1 MQKSKPHLKGSA
13 TPRILITDASVARLA
28 LARTEAGYI
37 ARDREVRGFIVK
49 VGMRR
54 KTYRYEGEQRN
65 GKHRRVISRKLGEYP
80 HTKAGDAR
88 ATALA
93 IIGQRARGES
103 LAGVSADITASQ
115 AWARYE
121 VYLKKENR
129 SSRTIDDYRQ
139 KFEKHLAQWH
149 ETPLRK
155 ITRAEVL
162 TWHGEITES
171 SGGYAA
177 NGAARV
183 GHALFAYA
191 RDELE
196 APNMPGRNP
205 FRGKG
210 LHNEEEPRESGM
222 GTRDIRPW
230 LDELVELQNPILR
243 EFHWLSL
250 LSGLRRNDLATLR
263 WTDVSIRERAMT
275 LRAPKGGKKRRFR
288 SPLSRP
294 MLRSLCRARIAGR
307 VMHDRQSREWVFPAL
322 SRSGHVEEIKGTSWV
337 NGKRGDRRKILR
349 LSKVGHSLRHSY
361 RTLCAAAG
369 LDRLRTKLLMNHQ
382 VGRDVTDAYLSTPA
396 LFDQLREAQRIVS
409 DLIVR
414 SAGQDADD
422 RLTRPLLAAVRSGAV
437 LPVVSAEY
445 SLSSRNR
452 ARRPIERS
460 VAAGTQPYEHG
471 RNVSSLSSSR
481 APRSADRPPIVK
493 VLKHR
498 RPRIN
503 RDASGA
509 GNIK

>member
-1 MQKSKPHLKGSA
+1 MGKASRRA
-13 TPRILITDASVARLA
+13 LITDTSVARLA
-28 LARTEAGYI
+28 LAKDEAGYVV
-37 ARDREVRGFIVK
+37 RDRDVRGFIVK

-65 GKHRRVISRKLGEYP
+65 GNHRKVISRKLGEHP

-88 ATALA
+88 AAALD

-103 LAGVSADITASQ
+103 LASVSSDITMLQ
-115 AWARYE
+115 AWTRYE

-139 KFEKHLAQWH
+139 KFEKHLALWH
-149 ETPLRK
+149 GTPLRK

-162 TWHGEITES
+162 TWHGKVTKDA
-171 SGGYAA
+171 GAYAA
-177 NGAARV
+177 NGAARL

-196 APNMPGRNP
+196 APDMPGRNP

-210 LHNEEEPRESGM
+210 LHNEEQPRETGM

-230 LDELVELQNPILR
+230 LDELLKLQSPILR

-250 LSGLRRNDLATLR
+250 LSGLRRNDVATLR
-263 WTDVSIRERAMT
+263 WSDVSILERAIT

-288 SPLSRP
+288 APLSHA

-307 VMHDRQSREWVFPAL
+307 VMHDRQSHEWVFPAA

-337 NGKRGDRRKILR
+337 DSKNGDKRKIVR

-382 VGRDVTDAYLSTPA
+382 VSRDVTDAYLSTPA
-396 LFDQLREAQRIVS
+396 LFDQLREAQRTVS

-414 SAGQDADD
+414 SAGQDPDE
-422 RLTRPLLAAVRSGAV
+422 RLTRLLLSEVRGGSVSSMVSPAHSAV
-437 LPVVSAEY
+437 
-445 SLSSRNR
+445 SRNQ
-452 ARRPIERS
+452 ARPIESKGGVGRH
-460 VAAGTQPYEHG
+460 QPFKRDH
-471 RNVSSLSSSR
+471 RRVPSPSTPSSSR
-481 APRSADRPPIVK
+481 TTTPGRMGRQSTRP
-493 VLKHR
+493 
-498 RPRIN
+498 
-503 RDASGA
+503 
-509 GNIK
+509 